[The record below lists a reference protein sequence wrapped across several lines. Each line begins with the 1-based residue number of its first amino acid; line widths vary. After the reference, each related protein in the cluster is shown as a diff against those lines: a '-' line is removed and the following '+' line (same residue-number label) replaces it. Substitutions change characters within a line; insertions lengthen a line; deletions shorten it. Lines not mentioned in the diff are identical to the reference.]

1 MPETLIELFCEEIP
15 ARMQKRAAEDLQRM
29 VTDALVDAGV
39 TYEWARIHYGP
50 RRLMLA
56 LGGLPGATPD
66 RKEERKGPRVG
77 APEKAL
83 EGFLKS
89 AGLASVDDCEQRED
103 KKGAFYVAVID
114 KPGRPVPEL
123 LAEIIPDT
131 VKKFPW
137 PKSMRWGA
145 GTMRWVRPLHSI
157 VCTFDGEVVPF
168 EVALNDD
175 TVITSGNVTYGHRFM
190 APDAITVSRLEDY
203 EVGLDRAKV
212 MVDAEIRMQTI
223 LHEAK
228 TLCEAQGL
236 ELVEDEALLEEV
248 AGLVEWPVPLMG
260 AFDESFLD
268 VPPEVLTSTMRSNQK
283 YFAVRDP
290 KSGGMAARF
299 ICVAN
304 VEAEDGGAA
313 IADGNGRVLRARF
326 SDARFFWD
334 EDKKRTLDSRV
345 DDLMKVVFHA
355 KLGTV
360 HDKMERVAK
369 LARELA
375 PKVGAD
381 PDKAER
387 AARLAKADLTTG
399 MVYEFPDLQ
408 GIMGRYYALADGE
421 DTEVADA
428 IRDHYAPQ
436 GPDDDVPTA
445 PVSVAVALAD
455 KLDTLV
461 GFWAIDEK
469 PTGSK
474 DPYALRR
481 AALGVIRIVLENNI
495 RFSTAPLIVTAVGAL
510 LIDLAKLADEIE
522 NAVRQAN
529 NTQQDLN
536 SVLNRYLPEAVAS
549 RLVGIQEVL
558 SSILDVEVERLR
570 VLRNAIIG
578 AKPNPEGWVRDQF
591 SELYDADKNKA
602 ESAVSEWMR
611 HIEEAKIQF
620 AAGALQWSPQ
630 VLSFFAD
637 RLKVYLRDRGA
648 RHDLV
653 DAVFAMEGQD
663 DLWLIVQRVNALS
676 DFLATDDGANLLAG
690 YKRAA
695 NILRIEEKKDGA
707 PVSGTANTELFSE
720 KAESDLYAA
729 IDAATGIAREA
740 VAKEDFAGAM
750 AALAKLRGPVDLF
763 LDTETGVRVNDDD
776 PTIRANRLK
785 LLAQIRDALHTVA
798 DFPKVEG

>member
-1 MPETLIELFCEEIP
+1 MPEALIEIFCEEIP

-29 VTDALVDAGV
+29 VTGDLVDAGV

-56 LGGLPGATPD
+56 LGGLPGAAPD

-89 AGLASVDDCEQRED
+89 AGLSSIDECEQRED
-103 KKGAFYVAVID
+103 KKGAFYVAVIE
-114 KPGRPVPEL
+114 KPGRPVPDL
-123 LAEIIPDT
+123 LADIIPDT
-131 VKKFPW
+131 IRKFPW
-137 PKSMRWGA
+137 PKSMRWGS
-145 GTMRWVRPLHSI
+145 GSLRWVRPLHSI

-168 EVALNDD
+168 EIDG
-175 TVITSGNVTYGHRFM
+175 IKSGNTTYGHRFM
-190 APDAITVSRLEDY
+190 APDAITVHRLEDY
-203 EVGLDRAKV
+203 EVSLERAKV
-212 MVDAEIRMQTI
+212 MVDADVRMQSI
-223 LHEAK
+223 LADAK
-228 TLCEAQGL
+228 TLCQAQGL
-236 ELVEDEALLEEV
+236 ELVEDEALLAEV
-248 AGLVEWPVPLMG
+248 AGLVEWPVPLLG
-260 AFDESFLD
+260 EFDESFLD
-268 VPPEVLTSTMRSNQK
+268 VPPEVLTSTMRTNQK
-283 YFAVRDP
+283 YFAVRDAATG
-290 KSGGMAARF
+290 KMAAKF

-304 VEAEDGGAA
+304 VEAEDGGKA

-334 EDKKRTLDSRV
+334 EDKKRRLDSRI
-345 DDLMKVVFHA
+345 DDLKKIVFHA

-360 HDKMERVAK
+360 HDKSERVAK

-387 AARLAKADLTTG
+387 AARLAKADLSTG

-408 GIMGRYYALADGE
+408 GIMGRYYALEDGE
-421 DTEVADA
+421 DAEVADA
-428 IRDHYAPQ
+428 VRDHYAPQ

-445 PVSVAVALAD
+445 PTSVAVALAD
-455 KLDTLV
+455 KLDILT

-481 AALGVIRIVLENNI
+481 AALGVIRIL
-495 RFSTAPLIVTAVGAL
+495 
-510 LIDLAKLADEIE
+510 
-522 NAVRQAN
+522 
-529 NTQQDLN
+529 
-536 SVLNRYLPEAVAS
+536 
-549 RLVGIQEVL
+549 L
-558 SSILDVEVERLR
+558 SSEVRIELSEALSHAWRCLMGTYCSNYQLFGPEKVQILPLDSGRVPYPEELAQGTFEFPSVVER
-570 VLRNAIIG
+570 NAWTVICSWPSDAEVTIYAMSIIHG
-578 AKPNPEGWVRDQF
+578 SNISVHASHWQPVPI
-591 SELYDADKNKA
+591 ADV
-602 ESAVSEWMR
+602 VSDS
-611 HIEEAKIQF
+611 
-620 AAGALQWSPQ
+620 L
-630 VLSFFAD
+630 LFFAD

-648 RHDLV
+648 RHDLA
-653 DAVFAMEGQD
+653 DAVFAMEGQN

-695 NILRIEEKKDGA
+695 NILRIEEKKDGKS
-707 PVSGTANTELFSE
+707 VSGAANTELFAE

-729 IDAATGIAREA
+729 IDAANGIAREA

-763 LDTETGVRVNDDD
+763 FDGVTVNADDAAL
-776 PTIRANRLK
+776 RENRLK

-798 DFPKVEG
+798 DFSKVEG